1 MQKTSRRSPAIG
13 DSILSRPSQFDVAD
27 DSAKASRLQRLA
39 PMAFQLV
46 LTALATVAAGLYVF
60 PLQ

>member
-1 MQKTSRRSPAIG
+1 MQKTSRRPPVIG
-13 DSILSRPSQFDVAD
+13 DSILSRPSQFDVVD
-27 DSAKASRLQRLA
+27 DSAKASRLQSLA
-39 PMAFQLV
+39 LMAIQLA